1 MLSPL
6 LLVISISI
14 IIFSGFPIFF
24 VQERIGINAKSFKIF
39 KFRTM
44 IISKEDLGNTITTLN
59 DIRIT
64 KIGRFLRKW
73 KLDELPTLLNILIGD
88 MSFVGPRPDVSGYA
102 DCLQGENRRLLD
114 YLPGIT
120 SPATIKYANE
130 EKLFIDVIDVK
141 KYNDEVIFPDKVKIN
156 IQYFE
161 KWNLMKDIKIILKT
175 VFRKNY

>member
-1 MLSPL
+1 ME
-6 LLVISISI
+6 I
-14 IIFSGFPIFF
+14 
-24 VQERIGINAKSFKIF
+24 R
-39 KFRTM
+39 
-44 IISKEDLGNTITTLN
+44 
-59 DIRIT
+59 RIT
-64 KIGRFLRKW
+64 N
-73 KLDELPTLLNILIGD
+73 LLNIFIGD

-161 KWNLMKDIKIILKT
+161 KWNLMKDIIIILKT